1 MEIKSRYLLASVA
14 VHAAAMAAVAVMEP
28 PRHQKACVQV
38 HDPIYFE
45 IVEAAAPKSQER
57 LQSLEKLDPLEK
69 LESLEKLEQLEP
81 LEPLESLEP
90 LECLERLEVSPIPP
104 AHEER
109 AAILA
114 APVALNRIVPAY
126 PRSARR
132 KGHEGSV
139 TVEFSIYNDGGV
151 VAAEVAESSGH
162 AELDRAALSA
172 VETARFAPAADGG
185 RDGRFRL
192 TLDFRLN

>member
-1 MEIKSRYLLASVA
+1 
-14 VHAAAMAAVAVMEP
+14 MAAVAIMEP
-28 PRHQKACVQV
+28 PRHREARVKI

-69 LESLEKLEQLEP
+69 LESLEKLEQLEH
-81 LEPLESLEP
+81 LEHLESLESLEP
-90 LECLERLEVSPIPP
+90 LESLERLEVSPIPP

-109 AAILA
+109 AAIIA

-151 VAAEVAESSGH
+151 GAAEVAESSGH

-172 VETARFAPAADGG
+172 VETARFAPTADGG

>member
-1 MEIKSRYLLASVA
+1 
-14 VHAAAMAAVAVMEP
+14 MAAVAVMEP
-28 PRHQKACVQV
+28 PRHQKARVHI

-69 LESLEKLEQLEP
+69 LESLEKLEQLEH
-81 LEPLESLEP
+81 LEHLESLESLEP
-90 LECLERLEVSPIPP
+90 LESLERLEVSPIPP

-109 AAILA
+109 AAIIA

-139 TVEFSIYNDGGV
+139 TVEFSISDDGGV
-151 VAAEVAESSGH
+151 GAAEVAKSSGH

-172 VETARFAPAADGG
+172 VETARFAPAADGR

>member
-1 MEIKSRYLLASVA
+1 
-14 VHAAAMAAVAVMEP
+14 MAAVAVMEP

-45 IVEAAAPKSQER
+45 IVEAAAPKSQEK

-69 LESLEKLEQLEP
+69 LESLEKLEQLEH
-81 LEPLESLEP
+81 LEHLEHLESLE
-90 LECLERLEVSPIPP
+90 RLEISPIPP

-151 VAAEVAESSGH
+151 GAAEVAESSGH